1 MKLHLIDKELQ
12 YQQTQ
17 INELQHE
24 LNLRKLTPKAF
35 PKHSS
40 DFIPPNIQNTIT
52 HLQNENTDLKT
63 KLSENEKIIQE
74 FHTIM
79 KDAYTKMEH
88 LYKLNEL
95 LHAENTKLQT
105 ELTKLKAHHHNSN
118 YQNVKCFV
126 YNDVPYLDDDAHK
139 QCVNRLREKIIEIE
153 KRFNT
158 KYNNNTNCIVGSSFR
173 DYTHNSRIMKRT
185 NYFKHNNKDISK
197 ISITT
202 NVPNAFNTNCSSVH
216 NLNTIEHDDDNHC
229 YNSNN
234 NKYRRTRGKLNY
246 PHSFTAG
253 CHCNSNTHSNNKQQQ
268 QQSRNSIHK
277 D

>member
-105 ELTKLKAHHHNSN
+105 ELTQLKAHHHNSN
-118 YQNVKCFV
+118 YQNVKCFGV
-126 YNDVPYLDDDAHK
+126 K
-139 QCVNRLREKIIEIE
+139 QKVGLWRKKVTISPRQYSSNSTVRVIPHLICIIIIE
-153 KRFNT
+153 
-158 KYNNNTNCIVGSSFR
+158 S
-173 DYTHNSRIMKRT
+173 H
-185 NYFKHNNKDISK
+185 
-197 ISITT
+197 
-202 NVPNAFNTNCSSVH
+202 SVVSLH
-216 NLNTIEHDDDNHC
+216 SLQ
-229 YNSNN
+229 
-234 NKYRRTRGKLNY
+234 
-246 PHSFTAG
+246 PHGLYSPW
-253 CHCNSNTHSNNKQQQ
+253 
-268 QQSRNSIHK
+268 I
-277 D
+277 